1 MVKYHDLWPVMV
13 LRSPGSKSRDR
24 AIVVRGGADGRP
36 LIHTRAAYGIGPN
49 HIGGWNI
56 EQVDLATEPAVGITA
71 TECACSRTVMRDGT
85 SSAKPKARPR

>member
-1 MVKYHDLWPVMV
+1 MV

-24 AIVVRGGADGRP
+24 AIVVRGGANGGS

-56 EQVDLATEPAVGITA
+56 EQVDLATEPAVGVIA
-71 TECACSRTVMRDGT
+71 TERACSRTVMRDGT